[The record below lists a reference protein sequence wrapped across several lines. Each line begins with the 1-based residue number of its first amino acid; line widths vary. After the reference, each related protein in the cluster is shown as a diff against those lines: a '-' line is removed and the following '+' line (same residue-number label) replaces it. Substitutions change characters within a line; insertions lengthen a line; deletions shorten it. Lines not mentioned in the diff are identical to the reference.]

1 MQLTIYTE
9 IGIYGCMH
17 IIPESLFAALS
28 HEVRLRCLVLLRE
41 GELCVC
47 ELTHALELAQPT
59 ISRQLAQ
66 LREAGWVVDHRQGL
80 WVYYRVNNELPSW
93 ALEALAASAAGLS
106 KTAPYVDD
114 QHRLSKMPNRPAPR
128 GCT

>member
-1 MQLTIYTE
+1 
-9 IGIYGCMH
+9 MH

-28 HEVRLRCLVLLRE
+28 HVVRLRCLVLLLRE

-59 ISRQLAQ
+59 VSRQLAQ
-66 LREAGWVVDHRQGL
+66 LREVGWVVDHRQGL
-80 WVYYRVNNELPSW
+80 WVYYRVNTELPTW
-93 ALEALAASAAGLS
+93 ALEALATTATGLS
-106 KTAPYVDD
+106 ATAPYVDD
-114 QHRLSKMPNRPAPR
+114 RRRLAGMPNRPGAR